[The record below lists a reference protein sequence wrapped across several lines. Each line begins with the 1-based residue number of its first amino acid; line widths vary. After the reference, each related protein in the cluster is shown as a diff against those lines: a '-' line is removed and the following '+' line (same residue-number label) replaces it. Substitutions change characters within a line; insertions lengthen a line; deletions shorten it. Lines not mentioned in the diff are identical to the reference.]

1 MLTDKEKAL
10 AELQEYQ
17 TEDQVLHGMLAAV
30 WNIVEQSEIAVEL
43 DFDLMLG
50 NLAQASPVLQNSHYA
65 TSNCMALLDEHFLI
79 VDEGFLFEM
88 EAAVRAFEVAE
99 PLEGCPY
106 VRSDEDLFRLTDR
119 ISADPY
125 KALARMR
132 KMTSHAPEK
141 EQAISNTVTLTYLF
155 FIGHE
160 LGHLLGGHEAANF
173 TEFIEA
179 GSPLEYQLANAVVK
193 LRRHAEEFE
202 EFGFDLPGFKP
213 ALTKGHEVERT
224 SAELQKQIERLHL
237 NHTTWFQNE
246 VNADAIG
253 TKIVLEHLSAVGSD
267 DAANTCMYRIVR
279 GVFAVA
285 LYSWYRDL
293 RTFCR
298 ALGIG
303 WLSNA
308 RSLTLAMCE
317 NREHYINAA
326 SLFGNVHRFTL
337 LRAER
342 LIRDVISARSNV
354 FDGGQGEAHLFGS
367 NNLKDAFKL
376 REAVSRYYLLCIMM
390 DTAVK
395 ISYLGASTAWILEA
409 DLRRGTEQV
418 LLMNFEPVDRAMRRL
433 KDLIG

>member
-1 MLTDKEKAL
+1 MPTDEEKAL
-10 AELQEYQ
+10 AELREYK
-17 TEDQVLHGMLAAV
+17 TEDHLLQEMLAAV
-30 WNIVEQSEIAVEL
+30 WNIVEQSEIAAEL
-43 DFDLMLG
+43 EFELLVG
-50 NLAQASPVLQNSHYA
+50 NLAQASPILQKSHYA
-65 TSNCMALLDEHFLI
+65 TSSCMALLNEHLLI
-79 VDEGFLFEM
+79 VDEGFLIEM
-88 EAAVRAFEVAE
+88 ETAVRSFEIAE

-125 KALARMR
+125 KSLVRMR

-160 LGHLLGGHEAANF
+160 LGHLLGGHDAANF

-179 GSPLEYQLANAVVK
+179 GSPLEHQLANAVVK

-202 EFGFDLPGFKP
+202 DFGFDLPGFKP
-213 ALTKGHEVERT
+213 ALTKGNEVEQT
-224 SAELQKQIERLHL
+224 SAALQKQIERLHL

-253 TKIVLEHLSAVGSD
+253 TQIVLEHLSALGSD
-267 DAANTCMYRIVR
+267 DAANTYMYRIVR

-293 RTFCR
+293 RKFCR
-298 ALGIG
+298 GLGIG

-308 RSLTLAMCE
+308 QSLTLAMCE
-317 NREHYINAA
+317 NREHYIHAA

-342 LIRDVISARSNV
+342 LIEAVINARSNV
-354 FDGGQGEAHLFGS
+354 FDEGQGEARLFGNKS
-367 NNLKDAFKL
+367 PNDAFKL

-395 ISYLGASTAWILEA
+395 IAYLGASTAWILEA

-433 KDLIG
+433 KELIG